1 MENGSRE
8 ISSHRVFQVF
18 LFTRQ
23 YNVPVVYVTTMS
35 LSCSLHPVRDLFVL
49 VVQYNL
55 SREITSAINGIFIVR
70 DAVS

>member
-35 LSCSLHPVRDLFVL
+35 LSCSLHTVRDLFVL
-49 VVQYNL
+49 VQYNL
-55 SREITSAINGIFIVR
+55 SREMTSAINGLFIVR